1 MLASARG
8 VKSDKKKLLV
18 LDKNWEEQEEK
29 NLAIQENVTN

>member
-1 MLASARG
+1 MLASAGG

-18 LDKNWEEQEEK
+18 LDKNWEEEEK